1 MLEFTKGDIFDIAVD
16 IRVNTV
22 NCVGAMG
29 AGVALAFKQRYP
41 AMFKDY
47 KAACKAG
54 LVRPGKMHIW
64 KPLDGDWIINFP
76 TKRDWKEPSRYEDI
90 DAGLDDLKN
99 YLISVGSVSVA
110 LPALGC
116 GNGGLDWERVSEMIR
131 NKLSDVSAHIFVF
144 EPSAS
149 KRAGKSIVVNTDA
162 EIREAEKVGFKLIEA
177 NFFGED
183 SSTKFAFVSGNAN
196 MISKK
201 WIALL
206 PSRNPGDREINA
218 LQAIS
223 KELSSTKNDLGVAL
237 IYSTKSSEDIANI
250 FSSNGISVIFFL
262 PFGILTRKALVKRL
276 ATENKSLISAA
287 SPFSVNEK
295 WSMKIFAECMEI
307 MRSNS
312 SAVLISD
319 PSPEWL
325 SSKDLKKW
333 KPKPASYIKYE
344 AAWSVAKQALAE
356 AGVKPIGRKIDG
368 GAPNIEIF
376 VSAFDYKGETS
387 IQPSVI
393 NSSAVDADLDLI
405 YQENNNSISRQLSI
419 SMTGMSRN
427 SRRALLDVVSNSQID
442 NLQLSLSGDVTDEDL
457 GRLIEAGFLLQIN
470 KSC

>member
-47 KAACKAG
+47 QAACKAG

-76 TKRDWKEPSRYEDI
+76 TKRDWRESSRYEDI

-116 GNGGLDWERVSEMIR
+116 GNGGLDWARVSEMIR

-149 KRAGKSIVVNTDA
+149 KRAGQSIVVNTDV
-162 EIREAEKVGFKLIEA
+162 EIREAEKVGFEFLDV

-183 SSTKFAFVSGNAN
+183 SSAKFAFVAGSAN
-196 MISKK
+196 MISKR

-206 PSRNPGDREINA
+206 PSRDPGDREINA

-223 KELSSTKNDLGVAL
+223 KELSSKKNDFGVAL
-237 IYSTKSSEDIANI
+237 IYSTKISEDVADI
-250 FSSNGISVIFFL
+250 FSSNGISVTILL
-262 PFGILTRKALVKRL
+262 PFGVLTRKALVKRL
-276 ATENKSLISAA
+276 ATENKSFISAV

-295 WSMKIFAECMEI
+295 WSKQVFAECMEI
-307 MRSNS
+307 MRRNS

-319 PSPEWL
+319 PNPEWL
-325 SSKDLKKW
+325 SSKELKKW
-333 KPKPASYIKYE
+333 NPKPASYIKYD

-356 AGVKPIGRKIDG
+356 AGVKPIGRKSDG
-368 GAPNIEIF
+368 GAPNIDFF
-376 VSAFDYKGETS
+376 VSAFDFKGETS
-387 IQPSVI
+387 VQPSFI
-393 NSSAVDADLDLI
+393 NASAVDAELDLI
-405 YQENNNSISRQLSI
+405 FQKNNSSLSRQLSI

-427 SRRALLDVVSNSQID
+427 SRRALLDVVLNSQID
-442 NLQLSLSGDVTDEDL
+442 NLQISLSGDVTDEDL
-457 GRLIEAGFLLQIN
+457 RRLIKAGFLL
-470 KSC
+470 